1 MRVGR
6 HVTGEQVELLELRS
20 PWAAAPNGTPERTAA
35 KLVEAFRQV
44 VRERRELRLRFPFAE
59 VDFVSGDELG
69 QSCFSFAPR
78 RRRWSTMT

>member
-59 VDFVSGDELG
+59 VSISCLVMSWDKVVSPSRPDGGGGL
-69 QSCFSFAPR
+69 Q
-78 RRRWSTMT
+78 